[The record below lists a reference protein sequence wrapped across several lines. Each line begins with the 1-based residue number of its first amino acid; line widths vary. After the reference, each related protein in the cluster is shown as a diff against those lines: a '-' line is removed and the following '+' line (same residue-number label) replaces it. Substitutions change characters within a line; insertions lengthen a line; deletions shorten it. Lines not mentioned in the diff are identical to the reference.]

1 MRTVAHEPG
10 STKSYVTWWS
20 VIPSGLLWSSLCASV
35 SCRDFTIAVKESSTK
50 NSGCLKD
57 IRMPQ
62 AVLHNQLTNVTEKYP
77 TALRSCI
84 SYCKLKWRKSISE
97 NNLMAKKQLNQ
108 GGTLKGS
115 VSVASEF
122 YLIEADLLRRRWTQE
137 MKRKLSFDMILLNIS
152 IAYTKYY
159 RRKLPMS
166 AVLQVSVQ

>member
-1 MRTVAHEPG
+1 
-10 STKSYVTWWS
+10 
-20 VIPSGLLWSSLCASV
+20 
-35 SCRDFTIAVKESSTK
+35 
-50 NSGCLKD
+50 
-57 IRMPQ
+57 
-62 AVLHNQLTNVTEKYP
+62 
-77 TALRSCI
+77 
-84 SYCKLKWRKSISE
+84 
-97 NNLMAKKQLNQ
+97 MAKKQLNQ